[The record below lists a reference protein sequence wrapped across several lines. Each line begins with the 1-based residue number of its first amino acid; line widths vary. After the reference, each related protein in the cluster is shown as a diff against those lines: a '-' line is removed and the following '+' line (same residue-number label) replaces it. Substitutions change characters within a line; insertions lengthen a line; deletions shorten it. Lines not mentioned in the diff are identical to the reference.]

1 MAQRRATTNRV
12 GQSVS
17 PPPRT
22 RTIPTRGLPAPGALA
37 AVASDYHHGTETGE
51 DPVTEASSTPDT
63 DVSKPWNQDNQAWW
77 DWYVSLADDGGEI
90 ATFEPAPPLPDV
102 PLPSDAAVI
111 AELSRAYDL
120 SGADVAFFRDNGF
133 VKLKGVFSAGAVL
146 RLRAEL
152 VTLLKAEFGT
162 DPDTGARDRFLSL
175 EMVWT
180 DNALLRAYV
189 LSPRVARVC
198 AALLEVP
205 AVRLYHDNVLS
216 KQPGCG
222 RTPWHFD
229 DHHFPLDTHDVVTA
243 WAPAQPIP
251 LAMGPLAFAHPRS
264 VWELVDG
271 VAFETSSTSHDRN
284 VARLFAE
291 HGVAVD
297 ETPFELGEV
306 SFHHNLN
313 FHTAARNRTDRSRI
327 VLANT
332 YYADGARVVDAPTMV
347 SGDWRKFM
355 PGVAPGGLAASALNP
370 VCWPVPDSRDGS
382 DDRPG
387 AGTGADR

>member
-1 MAQRRATTNRV
+1 MRA
-12 GQSVS
+12 
-17 PPPRT
+17 P
-22 RTIPTRGLPAPGALA
+22 
-37 AVASDYHHGTETGE
+37 DYHRGTDTGKE
-51 DPVTEASSTPDT
+51 PVTEASSTPDT
-63 DVSKPWNQDNQAWW
+63 DVSKPWDADNQAWW

-90 ATFEPAPPLPDV
+90 TEFEPAPPLPEP
-102 PLPSDAAVI
+102 PLPSDAEIV
-111 AELSRAYDL
+111 AEMARPYALADD
-120 SGADVAFFRDNGF
+120 DVAFFRDNGF
-133 VKLKGVFSAGAVL
+133 VKLKGVFSPGAVL

-152 VTLLKAEFGT
+152 VRLLRAEFGA
-162 DPDTGARDRFLSL
+162 DPDAGVQDRFLSL
-175 EMVWT
+175 EMVWM
-180 DNALLRAYV
+180 DNPLLRAYV
-189 LSPRVARVC
+189 LSPRVGQVC

-205 AVRLYHDNVLS
+205 AVRLYHDNVLA

-243 WAPAQPIP
+243 WAPAQPVP
-251 LAMGPLAFAHPRS
+251 SAMGPLAFAHPRS

-271 VAFETSSTSHDRN
+271 VAFETSSTSYDRN

-332 YYADGARVVDAPTMV
+332 YYADGARVVDSPTMV
-347 SGDWRKFM
+347 SGDWQKFM
-355 PGVAPGGLAASALNP
+355 PGVGPGDVAASELNP
-370 VCWPVPDSRDGS
+370 VCWPAPDA
-382 DDRPG
+382 G
-387 AGTGADR
+387 AGTPPETGADR